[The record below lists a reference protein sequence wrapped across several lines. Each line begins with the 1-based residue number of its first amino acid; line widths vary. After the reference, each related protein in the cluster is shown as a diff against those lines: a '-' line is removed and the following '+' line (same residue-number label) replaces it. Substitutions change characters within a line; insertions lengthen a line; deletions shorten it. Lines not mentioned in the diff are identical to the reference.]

1 MRVDSYLWAV
11 RLYKTRSLAAD
22 SLKLGR
28 ILIDDQP
35 IKASRTLKKG
45 DVFEIRYTGY
55 TRRFEALDF
64 PKSRVGAALVENFL
78 QETSTKEELEK
89 REMILLARKHQRNQG
104 LGRPTKRDRRDL
116 DGWI

>member
-35 IKASRTLKKG
+35 IKASRTLKPG
-45 DVFEIRYTGY
+45 DHFTLKYTGY
-55 TRRFEALDF
+55 LRTFKVLDL
-64 PKSRVGAALVENFL
+64 PKSRVGAPLVENFL
-78 QETSTKEELEK
+78 LETTQKEELEK

-116 DGWI
+116 DAWI